1 MFWNIYFVIGISIL
15 LTTIASLLPGKHS
28 ETLFY
33 IALAGAVLML
43 GGSLVAYTFQEHR
56 LQPRRKNGPRQ
67 LTMRVSEGHDLA
79 ADEFRVSKRV

>member
-1 MFWNIYFVIGISIL
+1 MRRGCGTNDDVVAQMFWNIYFVIGISIL

-56 LQPRRKNGPRQ
+56 VQPRRKKRSQAAND
-67 LTMRVSEGHDLA
+67 EG
-79 ADEFRVSKRV
+79 V